1 MFHIAFLDGENF
13 GKAKIKV
20 VFDIF
25 KCFKNK
31 IIKNK
36 IQKAWSPKKTLFIGM
51 KSVFGF
57 CSNVRTDIYKTKGV
71 FFATPYPPFCIS

>member
-1 MFHIAFLDGENF
+1 MFHIAFLEGENF

-31 IIKNK
+31 IQKIGRIKNAFHGDEK
-36 IQKAWSPKKTLFIGM
+36 RFLGNEW
-51 KSVFGF
+51 
-57 CSNVRTDIYKTKGV
+57 N
-71 FFATPYPPFCIS
+71 CISCPPCLVSIDCKAIYPKFGSCS